1 MVVPVVADIAG
12 MSDRIAIIGCGN
24 PNRCDDGAGIEV
36 VRLLRDRLGE
46 SVHRSKRRLQPE
58 FGKID
63 AYQKTSAMARERS
76 ECVSAL
82 GDRIRLLDAGTD
94 GMSVMFAAC
103 GCDALIIVD
112 ACLAGA
118 EAGAIFEVPG
128 AELAAAPPRD
138 SFTLHDFRWD
148 HALHAGRR
156 MFAADFPA
164 EVSVFLIQAG
174 RVDLGIGLSPAVKD
188 AAGRV
193 AAIIAGRVG
202 KQCAVAEPV
211 S

>member
-36 VRLLRDRLGE
+36 VRLLRDMLGE
-46 SVHRSKRRLQPE
+46 P
-58 FGKID
+58 
-63 AYQKTSAMARERS
+63 
-76 ECVSAL
+76 

-94 GMSVMFAAC
+94 GMSVMFAAR

-188 AAGRV
+188 AAERV
-193 AAIIAGRVG
+193 AAIIAGRVR
-202 KQCAVAEPV
+202 KLCAVAEPV